1 MNGVHAIL
9 IIINQSFMKLKNL
22 FLPLIAITMCAG
34 FASCDDDDDNDDQE
48 YINSLENILTDS
60 FGFGISRCTCPEGMS
75 IEELLTLPHDNN
87 GTTGV
92 FEKLNYMIAF
102 NRDHTFTLYEYVAE
116 DVNDIENA
124 ISGNWF
130 FENRNCMVFDV
141 NINGKM
147 ERVNVKLVEKP
158 KGSWP
163 LFYLR
168 WPGEANAIYY
178 VFG

>member
-1 MNGVHAIL
+1 M
-9 IIINQSFMKLKNL
+9 
-22 FLPLIAITMCAG
+22 IAITMCAG

-48 YINSLENILTDS
+48 YINSVENILTDS
-60 FGFGISRCTCPEGMS
+60 FGFGIYRCTCPEGVS
-75 IEELLTLPHDNN
+75 IEELLTLLHDNN

-102 NRDHTFTLYEYVAE
+102 NRDHTFTLYKYVAE

-141 NINGKM
+141 KINGKT
-147 ERVNVKLVEKP
+147 ERVNVKVEYAA
-158 KGSWP
+158 SDWV
-163 LFYLR
+163 LLYLK
-168 WPGEANAIYY
+168 WPGDTNATYY
-178 VFG
+178 VLTNRDYTYMFL